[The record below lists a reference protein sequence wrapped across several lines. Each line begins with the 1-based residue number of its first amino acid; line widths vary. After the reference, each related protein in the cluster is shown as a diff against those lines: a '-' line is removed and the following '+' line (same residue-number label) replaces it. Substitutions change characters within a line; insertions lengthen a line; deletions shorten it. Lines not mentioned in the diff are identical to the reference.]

1 MKARIDAGTDVAMI
15 GAWDEGQ
22 GAQALPTQPYP
33 QLMKTLEA
41 DSKLG
46 GLFLI
51 LTGADGGGPIDV
63 YIDEA
68 VPHPLRK
75 RLRRFKSEFL
85 VCVPSGR
92 LVIGGAEDYRSAQ
105 PRITDAASVV
115 EIAAGDYALR
125 CYCIRDAEDD
135 GADIPS
141 QDELRAAV
149 GDDDYRYY
157 RKLENLS
164 LRGLLILL
172 AFPALAYFFGWIV
185 ALFATLLPLG
195 VYAHVQERLRNSDA
209 RYQRIA
215 QSINESCKQSWA
227 KGTPTFAFEMRRL
240 ADRGTLTGG
249 IIELDALPNAAGQE
263 R

>member
-1 MKARIDAGTDVAMI
+1 MI
-15 GAWDEGQ
+15 GAWDERQ
-22 GAQALPTQPYP
+22 GAQVLPRLPYP

-46 GLFLI
+46 RLFLI

-63 YIDEA
+63 YVDEA
-68 VPHPLRK
+68 VPRPLRK
-75 RLRRFKSEFL
+75 QLRHLKGEFL

-92 LVIGGAEDYRSAQ
+92 LVVGGAEDYRSAQ
-105 PRITDAASVV
+105 AQITDAASVV

-135 GADIPS
+135 DADIPS

-157 RKLENLS
+157 KKLENRS

-185 ALFATLLPLG
+185 ALIATLLPLG
-195 VYAHVQERLRNSDA
+195 IYAHVQERQRNSDA
-209 RYQRIA
+209 RYQRIT
-215 QSINESCKQSWA
+215 QSINEICKQSLA
-227 KGTPTFAFEMRRL
+227 KGTPTFAFELRRL
-240 ADRGTLTGG
+240 TERGTLAGG
-249 IIELDALPNAAGQE
+249 IIKLDAVPGAAGQE